1 MVASPNL
8 GPTEQRET
16 GPARVVGVRAYRQS
30 KALASLFTMGAAA
43 LAVVLAIWAMP
54 WVPVGMTRDDYSAH
68 LLVALAL
75 AMGSILMALIAAF
88 TRGLASGHVQLAEI
102 WHTLLGKRV
111 RLRNRQ
117 QFCNRLARECHRA
130 QRERRSSLSLILVRV
145 SEGEDRDGEQ
155 ALEHVAHAL
164 MAAMRSSDVVGMAGD
179 NEIGILAIGADAK
192 ALEIISVRLKR
203 ALAAALVEF
212 TEDRLATNVP
222 EALLGASSWGPDGA
236 EPDSLLTA
244 ARASFAP
251 VVPGPRLLHKKHVI
265 D

>member
-1 MVASPNL
+1 MVAPPRVRS
-8 GPTEQRET
+8 TERRER
-16 GPARVVGVRAYRQS
+16 GPARVAGVRAYHQG
-30 KALASLFTMGAAA
+30 KALAGLFAMGAAA

-54 WVPVGMTRDDYSAH
+54 WVPVGMTWDDYSAH
-68 LLVALAL
+68 VLVALVL

-88 TRGLASGHVQLAEI
+88 TRGPASGHVQLAEI
-102 WHTLLGKRV
+102 WHSLLGKRV
-111 RLRNRQ
+111 RLRDRQ
-117 QFCNRLARECHRA
+117 QFCNRLARECQRA

-192 ALEIISVRLKR
+192 AREVISVRLKR

-212 TEDRLATNVP
+212 SDDRVATNVP

-236 EPDSLLTA
+236 EPDSLLMA

-251 VVPGPRLLHKKHVI
+251 VVPRSRKAA
-265 D
+265 